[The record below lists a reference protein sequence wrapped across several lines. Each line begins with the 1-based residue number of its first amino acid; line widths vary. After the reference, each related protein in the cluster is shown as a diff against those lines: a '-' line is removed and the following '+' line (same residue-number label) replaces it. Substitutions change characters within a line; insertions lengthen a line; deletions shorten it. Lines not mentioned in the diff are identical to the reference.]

1 MTNSEAAGVVVSLVA
16 FLFCFAFGMWII
28 GNDSGIES
36 KERQAIKAGVAEYR
50 LDENFE
56 RQFHWKT
63 NKP

>member
-1 MTNSEAAGVVVSLVA
+1 MIAVPIAILVVVLV
-16 FLFCFAFGMWII
+16 FLVYGLGKTEGELAM
-28 GNDSGIES
+28 EL
-36 KERQAIKAGVAEYR
+36 EAIKAGVAEYR

>member
-1 MTNSEAAGVVVSLVA
+1 MTNSVEVVVLLA
-16 FLFCFAFGMWII
+16 FLFLLAVGIWTI
-28 GNDSGIES
+28 GNDMGIES
-36 KERQAIKAGVAEYR
+36 MELKAIKAGVAEYR

>member
-1 MTNSEAAGVVVSLVA
+1 MDGFFAAFWIIMLCIYTWATWKGGIAAG
-16 FLFCFAFGMWII
+16 ME
-28 GNDSGIES
+28 DMEIE
-36 KERQAIKAGVAEYR
+36 AVKAGVAEYR